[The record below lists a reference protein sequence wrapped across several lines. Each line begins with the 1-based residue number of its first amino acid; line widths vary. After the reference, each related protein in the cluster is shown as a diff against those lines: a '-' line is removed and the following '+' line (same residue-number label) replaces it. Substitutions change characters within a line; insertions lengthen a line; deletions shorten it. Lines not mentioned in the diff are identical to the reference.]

1 MEMMNGPVLCVMA
14 AGMGSRF
21 GGLKQI
27 QQVDDGGHS
36 LMDYAIYDAKKAGFS
51 EVVFIIREEFADAF
65 REAVGDR
72 VAEKMPVQYVFQALD
87 RLPQGAEIPEG
98 REKPW
103 GTTHAIWCAA
113 DALRDKTFVTIN
125 ADDFYGYDS
134 FRLASAFTAEGGPDN
149 EFACIGYNVVK
160 TLSPSGTVSRGI
172 CRVDGEGKL
181 VRIDERKEI
190 KLEDEKGFFTL
201 DGGETY
207 EPIPEDAVASMN
219 MWVFRPGFIRDIEK
233 TFPERLAAG
242 IRENP
247 LKYEE
252 TLSDA
257 VQDILNRNEGE
268 VRIIPTGAEW
278 FGMTYPEDLPE
289 VKRKLA
295 EMQAAGEYP
304 ADRW

>member
-27 QQVDDGGHS
+27 QKVDDQGHS

-51 EVVFIIREEFADAF
+51 EVVFIIREEFSDAF
-65 REAVGDR
+65 KEAVGNR
-72 VAEKMPVQYVFQALD
+72 VAKSFPVQYVYQALD
-87 RLPQGAEIPEG
+87 RLPEGAAVPAD

-113 DALRDKTFVTIN
+113 DALRGKSFVTIN
-125 ADDFYGYDS
+125 ADDFYGFDS
-134 FRLASAFTAEGGPDN
+134 FRLAAEFTAENGPED

-172 CRVDGEGKL
+172 CRVDEQGNL
-181 VRIDERKEI
+181 IRIDERKEI
-190 KLEDEKGFFTL
+190 KLEDNRGYYTL
-201 DGGETY
+201 DGGASY
-207 EPIPEDAVASMN
+207 HLIDADSVASMN

-233 TFPERLAAG
+233 TFPERLLAG
-242 IRENP
+242 MKENP
-247 LKYEE
+247 LKFEE

-257 VQDILNRNEGE
+257 VQDILDRKEGS

-278 FGMTYPEDLPE
+278 FGMTYPEDLPD
-289 VKRKLA
+289 VKNKLA
-295 EMQAAGEYP
+295 DMTLNGDYP
-304 ADRW
+304 SEQW